1 MDANA
6 KKQTVKRYY
15 DEIWCAGKVALVD
28 ELMAPNY
35 KNCDPATP
43 GETLDGPEAFKAFVT
58 SYREAFPDLRL
69 EIQEQWCDGDTVI
82 SRWFAS
88 GTHKGAL
95 AGHPATGKHAKGLVG
110 VTLTDFEGGKIVRD
124 RAVWDFA
131 GMLRVLGALPS

>member
-15 DEIWCAGKVALVD
+15 DEVWCGGEVGVVD
-28 ELMAPNY
+28 QLMSPGY
-35 KNCDPATP
+35 QNCDPATP
-43 GETLDGPEAFKAFVT
+43 GGTIEGRDAFKAFVA

-69 EIQEQWCDGDTVI
+69 DIQEQWCEGDTVI
-82 SRWFAS
+82 SRWLAS
-88 GTHKGAL
+88 GTHRGAL
-95 AGHPATGKHAKGLVG
+95 AGLPPSGKQATGIVG

-131 GMLRVLGALPS
+131 GLLRALGAMPS